1 MAIDLSEKSDMSGP
15 QGSSHLAAAG
25 VSLIPNPMP
34 TLTHETRWTKSR
46 LIACNRIELEI
57 LEIQACT
64 DAGYW

>member
-15 QGSSHLAAAG
+15 HGSPRLAAAG
-25 VSLIPNPMP
+25 ASFVPNPMP

-46 LIACNRIELEI
+46 LTACNRIELEI
-57 LEIQACT
+57 LEIQACN